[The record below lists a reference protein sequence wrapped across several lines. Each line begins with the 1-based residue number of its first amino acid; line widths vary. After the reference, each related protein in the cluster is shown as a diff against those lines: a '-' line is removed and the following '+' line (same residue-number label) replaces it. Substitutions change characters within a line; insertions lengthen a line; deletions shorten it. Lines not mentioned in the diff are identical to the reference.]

1 MKSNLFAAVLAA
13 FFALSIA
20 VSSQVAVAGC
30 PSYDPNC
37 QQPRP

>member
-1 MKSNLFAAVLAA
+1 MKKILLAA
-13 FFALSIA
+13 AIAAFCALS
-20 VSSQVAVAGC
+20 VSLPTQPALAGC

>member
-1 MKSNLFAAVLAA
+1 MLFIALIATVLALGLA
-13 FFALSIA
+13 ASA
-20 VSSQVAVAGC
+20 PTAVAGC